1 MNIYFNLKLDGFRR
15 VKKKVGNQP
24 RCEGFGR
31 SDTLIGV
38 EASSYESEGEA
49 AKRKKKQSIILNE
62 LDAKKRGGRRH
73 EIPTQMT

>member
-31 SDTLIGV
+31 RDTLIGV

-49 AKRKKKQSIILNE
+49 AEGNSK
-62 LDAKKRGGRRH
+62 
-73 EIPTQMT
+73 